1 MRHLNINP
9 LASKFDQLKLI
20 IGNNIDILI
29 ITETKTDSSFLNS
42 QFMIEGFSMPFRLD
56 RTRFGGGGRG
66 YNRCLGRYS

>member
-42 QFMIEGFSMPFRLD
+42 QFMIEGFSMPFSLD
-56 RTRFGGGGRG
+56 RPRFGGGREG
-66 YNRCLGRYS
+66 L

>member
-29 ITETKTDSSFLNS
+29 ITETKTDTSFLNS

-56 RTRFGGGGRG
+56 RTQFGGGREG
-66 YNRCLGRYS
+66 L